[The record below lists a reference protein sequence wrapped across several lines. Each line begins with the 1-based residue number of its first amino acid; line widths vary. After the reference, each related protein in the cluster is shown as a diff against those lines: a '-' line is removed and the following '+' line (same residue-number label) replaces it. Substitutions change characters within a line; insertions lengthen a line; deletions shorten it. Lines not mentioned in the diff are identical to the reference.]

1 MKRLFALFF
10 AFVMIFTLVACGR
23 PVKPSDTTDTT
34 VSTDTTISDTTET
47 IDPDADS
54 IINIPLF
61 DQDGIKIALKG
72 YFPGD
77 DFGITGPQL
86 KLLVENDTDKN
97 IMIQVR
103 DVSVNGFM
111 TDPVC
116 SIEVAAQKKAYDTI
130 TWLVSDLEQSE
141 ITQFNTVEFKFHI
154 FDATLWED
162 IMTSEIIVI
171 KLN

>member
-23 PVKPSDTTDTT
+23 PVEPSDTT
-34 VSTDTTISDTTET
+34 VSTDTTVSDTTEIT
-47 IDPDADS
+47 DPDADS
-54 IINIPLF
+54 IISIPLF
-61 DQDGIKIALKG
+61 DRDGINITLKG

-77 DFGITGPQL
+77 DFGVAGPQL
-86 KLLVENDTDKN
+86 KLLVENNTDKN
-97 IMIQVR
+97 IVIQVR

-111 TDPVC
+111 TDPLC

-141 ITQFNTVEFKFHI
+141 ITQFDIVEFRFHI
-154 FDATLWED
+154 FDAVLWED
-162 IMTSEIIVI
+162 LIHSEIIVI

>member
-34 VSTDTTISDTTET
+34 ISGTTEIT
-47 IDPDADS
+47 DPDADS

-61 DQDGIKIALKG
+61 DRDGIKIALKG

-97 IMIQVR
+97 IVIQVR

-111 TDPVC
+111 TDPLC

-141 ITQFNTVEFKFHI
+141 ITQFDTVEFRFHI

-162 IMTSEIIVI
+162 LINSEIIVI

>member
-23 PVKPSDTTDTT
+23 PVEPSDT
-34 VSTDTTISDTTET
+34 TDTTISDTTEIT
-47 IDPDADS
+47 DPDADS

-61 DQDGIKIALKG
+61 DRDGIKITLKG

-97 IMIQVR
+97 IVIQVR

-111 TDPVC
+111 TDPLC
-116 SIEVAAQKKAYDTI
+116 SIEVAARKKAYDTI

-141 ITQFNTVEFKFHI
+141 ITQFDTVEFRFHI

-162 IMTSEIIVI
+162 LINSEIIVI